1 MIFVWRDK
9 KWRRRVFIWWWLLYV
24 YLCGAVR
31 KESFGEKNKQVI
43 VHTFASLNQ
52 SNFLKQTN
60 LTEKVDLRLKLHC
73 GNSNL
78 LPCEPTCSCYSVTC
92 LLGSTRSSAVFLVI
106 YLNFWVKPLLVQCSC
121 PSDMF
126 ELLDQAPPIPVQ
138 LSKSQ
143 QTA

>member
-1 MIFVWRDK
+1 MATGVA
-9 KWRRRVFIWWWLLYV
+9 
-24 YLCGAVR
+24 LCVSLWCERNLSG
-31 KESFGEKNKQVI
+31 KKNKQVI

-60 LTEKVDLRLKLHC
+60 LTEKVDLRLKLHR

>member
-1 MIFVWRDK
+1 MATGVA
-9 KWRRRVFIWWWLLYV
+9 
-24 YLCGAVR
+24 LCVSLCISVVR
-31 KESFGEKNKQVI
+31 KESLGEKNKQVI

-126 ELLDQAPPIPVQ
+126 D
-138 LSKSQ
+138 
-143 QTA
+143 

>member
-1 MIFVWRDK
+1 M
-9 KWRRRVFIWWWLLYV
+9 L
-24 YLCGAVR
+24 YLCVSLWCHAKGIFRGKKQTCHRAHVCKFKSFFVR
-31 KESFGEKNKQVI
+31 E
-43 VHTFASLNQ
+43 
-52 SNFLKQTN
+52 TN
-60 LTEKVDLRLKLHC
+60 LTVKKVGLRLKLHC

-106 YLNFWVKPLLVQCSC
+106 YLNYWVKPLLVQCSC

>member
-1 MIFVWRDK
+1 MLLEQATSNSFLSCLLRTLLRK
-9 KWRRRVFIWWWLLYV
+9 KNVSTRVKINLPGKIKHV
-24 YLCGAVR
+24 T
-31 KESFGEKNKQVI
+31 
-43 VHTFASLNQ
+43 VHMFASLNFFCERN
-52 SNFLKQTN
+52 NFN
-60 LTEKVDLRLKLHC
+60 CEKVGLRLKLHC

>member
-1 MIFVWRDK
+1 M
-9 KWRRRVFIWWWLLYV
+9 
-24 YLCGAVR
+24 A
-31 KESFGEKNKQVI
+31 EKYAPFSYPKIKTNLSRQTENLT
-43 VHTFASLNQ
+43 VHMFASLNQ

-60 LTEKVDLRLKLHC
+60 LTEKVDLRLKLHR

-106 YLNFWVKPLLVQCSC
+106 YLNYWVKPLLVQCSC

-126 ELLDQAPPIPVQ
+126 ELLDQAPPSLVQ
-138 LSKSQ
+138 LSKTS
-143 QTA
+143 ANSLAIYIV

>member
-1 MIFVWRDK
+1 MCISV
-9 KWRRRVFIWWWLLYV
+9 
-24 YLCGAVR
+24 VR
-31 KESFGEKNKQVI
+31 KESLGEKNKQVI

-143 QTA
+143 PTA